1 MSDNVDHLQI
11 HGPTRALALASFKA
25 RLASWGISPPTTEPL
40 LEDFGTDDFYRTGLT
55 ELWITNQIA
64 AGYCGKYLF
73 IFAGQTCPLHHHK
86 IKHETF
92 FVIQGAIRVSL
103 ADQEQELHTGETLA
117 IAPQQI
123 HAFTGLSDADLLE
136 LSMPCHVEDNYFT
149 DPLIRRWHQAIVAK
163 LAAGAAVG

>member
-11 HGPTRALALASFKA
+11 YGPIRAQALASFNA
-25 RLASWGISPPTTEPL
+25 RLASWGIIAPATEPL
-40 LEDFGTDDFYRTGLT
+40 LEDFGTNDFYRTGLT

-73 IFAGQTCPLHHHK
+73 VFADQTCPRHYHK

-92 FVIQGAIRVSL
+92 FVLQGTIRVSF
-103 ADQEQELHTGETLA
+103 ASQERVLHAGETMA
-117 IAPQQI
+117 IPPRQV
-123 HAFTGLSDADLLE
+123 HSFTGLGDALLLE

-149 DPLIRRWHQAIVAK
+149 DPLIHHWHQAIVAK
-163 LAAGAAVG
+163 LASVSTES